1 VPTPVQTQSITPQT
15 AAAPQ
20 MMDPTLNGVI
30 TRAELARF
38 GTPQNV
44 LQFYQTALRRGLPP
58 DQQKV
63 FENKV
68 EAIQKQLEYT
78 GEKKNA
84 LESGFSSPLEAD
96 VAKANTTELG
106 KQDIDTFQ
114 KRNIPIQAAAQM
126 SYDGQD
132 KAKLM
137 KQLTL
142 DPNFYSGPLSEN
154 VQTYNQFKSVF
165 GQNPSAALPQE
176 AFNKVTADMLT
187 EQIKAMGNSGVGRV
201 LMAEVNNMKKSLAG
215 LGITATTNRALAEI
229 VSRNYDKMQKIA
241 EIANGVPQVPG
252 QMNRELDK
260 RVQAYL
266 AKNPLFTPQELA
278 HPALLG
284 APDAPP
290 GAEKWNQA
298 QGRAWGAKI
307 GLKPGDPV
315 RINGV
320 IRNLQ

>member
-1 VPTPVQTQSITPQT
+1 
-15 AAAPQ
+15 
-20 MMDPTLNGVI
+20 
-30 TRAELARF
+30 
-38 GTPQNV
+38 
-44 LQFYQTALRRGLPP
+44 
-58 DQQKV
+58 
-63 FENKV
+63 
-68 EAIQKQLEYT
+68 
-78 GEKKNA
+78 
-84 LESGFSSPLEAD
+84 
-96 VAKANTTELG
+96 
-106 KQDIDTFQ
+106 
-114 KRNIPIQAAAQM
+114 
-126 SYDGQD
+126 
-132 KAKLM
+132 
-137 KQLTL
+137 
-142 DPNFYSGPLSEN
+142 
-154 VQTYNQFKSVF
+154 
-165 GQNPSAALPQE
+165 LPQE